1 MNAACADDTCSDST
15 AQSLA
20 CDILDMHEAGQL
32 DLKKDHFDPN
42 GNSPYD
48 GAAVY
53 DNIKDTC
60 DGLVAKRYKTEKWQV
75 NLFNPYLER
84 LADHRTATLP
94 EAACV

>member
-1 MNAACADDTCSDST
+1 MNAACADDTCSDGT

-60 DGLVAKRYKTEKWQV
+60 DGHVAKR
-75 NLFNPYLER
+75 
-84 LADHRTATLP
+84 
-94 EAACV
+94 